1 MESNINNSFLVD
13 IPNYNGPLEILL
25 ELAKNQKVD
34 LANISITKL
43 ADQFL
48 EFVKINK
55 DFNLESASEFLLMAT
70 WLAYLKSKLL
80 LPEDE
85 DDDFKALEVAERLKL
100 QLKKLELIRLLSDQL
115 LKRKR
120 IGRDIFFRGMR
131 GGIKS
136 IYSPIYDVSLYE
148 LLKTYANINAQKSF
162 QRVNIP
168 KLPVLS
174 TEQGITNI
182 RNNLDSLIN
191 WKNIV
196 DFIPENYKQNI
207 QRKRTGLSG
216 IFAASLEL
224 TREGIIDMMQKNI
237 FDDILIK
244 KVNEQEK
251 K

>member
-1 MESNINNSFLVD
+1 MNNSFLID
-13 IPNYNGPLEILL
+13 IPNYNGPLETLL
-25 ELAKNQKVD
+25 DLAKNQKVD

-48 EFVKINK
+48 EFVKNNQNL
-55 DFNLESASEFLLMAT
+55 NLETASEFLLMAT

-80 LPEDE
+80 LPEDD

-120 IGRDIFFRGMR
+120 IGKDIFFRGMR

-136 IYSPIYDVSLYE
+136 IYTPIYDVSLYE
-148 LLKTYANINAQKSF
+148 LLKSYANISSQKSF

-168 KLPVLS
+168 KLPVLT
-174 TEQGITNI
+174 TEQGIINI
-182 RNNLDSLIN
+182 KNQMDSLTN
-191 WKNIV
+191 WKNFIEL
-196 DFIPENYKQNI
+196 IPENYKQNS
-207 QRKRTGLSG
+207 QKKRTGISG
-216 IFAASLEL
+216 ILAACLEL
-224 TREGIIDMMQKNI
+224 TREGIINIMQKKH

-244 KVNEQEK
+244 KNK
-251 K
+251 

>member
-1 MESNINNSFLVD
+1 MESKLNNSFSID
-13 IPNYNGPLEILL
+13 IPNYSGPLEALL
-25 ELAKNQKVD
+25 DLAKNQKVD

-48 EFVKINK
+48 EFIKNNK
-55 DFNLESASEFLLMAT
+55 NLNLETASEFLLMAT

-85 DDDFKALEVAERLKL
+85 DDDFKAFEVAERLKL

-120 IGRDIFFRGMR
+120 IGKDIFFRGMR

-136 IYSPIYDVSLYE
+136 IYTPVYEVSLYE

-168 KLPVLS
+168 KLPVLT
-174 TEQGITNI
+174 TEQGINNI
-182 RNNLDSLIN
+182 KNQLDNLND

-196 DFIPENYKQNI
+196 ELIPESYKENPQK
-207 QRKRTGLSG
+207 KRTGLSG

-224 TREGIIDMMQKNI
+224 TKEGVINLMQKKA
-237 FDDILIK
+237 FDDILVK
-244 KVNEQEK
+244 KNK
-251 K
+251 